1 MLVNPLDISSQRDR
15 SSIGRSGA
23 LGARRPPTRVR
34 PTPALA
40 AQATREGLERLTSPA
55 IVANGLSKLSNSS
68 SVDIVEVRSDSDK
81 RSNNSD
87 ERRDSGTKY
96 KVNYPDN
103 ESEESFYDSC
113 PEKDSIFKDESEQLE
128 EWRRSS
134 KIRRSLQFPRR
145 SPAHGKC
152 LDLPDNWGSVSR
164 IKRELES
171 VQNIALFPKT
181 LFHNP
186 SLFGSTENSVIREEE
201 TESINTESLDT
212 SFSDTFLVKPSTLK
226 TKSFISLETLN
237 EVRGRLKN
245 LSTEVEGESRVHPQ
259 PTEGDDGIEA
269 EINPPKAEDN
279 SPAEPK
285 VTRVR
290 SYVFGMEA
298 MLNAQN
304 EKKQNYPGGSNSLES
319 RVSKT
324 SSASS
329 NRNDDWYMRRKSYG
343 FEKVA
348 NKSENNSLTS
358 HDKNNIESSTDS
370 GICQSSE
377 LVNSLSNGGINNRS
391 TVVTLGQSEKRET
404 FEDWLQKNRKS
415 FASNKYKCLQD
426 EEGKESS
433 NQRDYNQPDSQYPD
447 ITSVHVPVKP
457 DDSTVGNNNKQ
468 LFFRKLSEGTTL
480 SVESSSVEN
489 STKPEATAPF
499 AFKRHTIAVDGIK
512 EIRDLYEPKNS
523 VTKTFFSTANSGF
536 KIEENSEDNTEK
548 KSKKVEFCKTEVHF
562 TAESGRVNIVES
574 EGKPPSTNNFRRR
587 RRSSGAAA
595 VKEDTNNKLPVTRFG
610 DSAEDNKVL
619 GIEDPTGISIEKMK
633 LNYAVITEI
642 KSTAK
647 DSQKLAEKKECPSIV
662 QINGDLSEGDQPRGI
677 LKNKPIKP
685 RPYLLGE
692 DPEPPTESEAA
703 EQNLWGVKLR
713 PVKRTEEP
721 SIWKSSVLLNND
733 PTDDIPNDCVIKTLG
748 HGETL
753 LKSNKE
759 TCLLASV
766 SEVSKANKG
775 LLTSC
780 NKINLSNGA
789 PNIEAKGF
797 STKVNFGNGGDA
809 VIETSFRQSEN
820 KHDFVKSEGKF
831 I

>member
-23 LGARRPPTRVR
+23 LGARRPPSRVR
-34 PTPALA
+34 PAPALDG
-40 AQATREGLERLTSPA
+40 QPTREGREGLERLTSPS
-55 IVANGLSKLSNSS
+55 IVANGISKLSNSS

-87 ERRDSGTKY
+87 EKRDSGTKY

-145 SPAHGKC
+145 SPAQGKC

-186 SLFGSTENSVIREEE
+186 SLFGPTENSVIREEE
-201 TESINTESLDT
+201 TESINTESINT
-212 SFSDTFLVKPSTLK
+212 SFSDTFLVKPSALK

-245 LSTEVEGESRVHPQ
+245 LSTEVEGESRIHPQ
-259 PTEGDDGIEA
+259 PAERDDGIEA

-304 EKKQNYPGGSNSLES
+304 EKTQNYPGGSNSLES
-319 RVSKT
+319 RVSKI
-324 SSASS
+324 SSATS

-415 FASNKYKCLQD
+415 FASNKYKCVQD
-426 EEGKESS
+426 EEDKESS
-433 NQRDYNQPDSQYPD
+433 NQRDYNRPDPQYPD
-447 ITSVHVPVKP
+447 IMSVHVPVKP
-457 DDSTVGNNNKQ
+457 DDSVAGNNNKQ

-523 VTKTFFSTANSGF
+523 VTKTFFSSANSGL
-536 KIEENSEDNTEK
+536 KIDENSEDSTEK

-595 VKEDTNNKLPVTRFG
+595 AKEDNIKDNKLPVTRFG
-610 DSAEDNKVL
+610 DSVEDNKVL
-619 GIEDPTGISIEKMK
+619 GIEDPTGISSEKMK
-633 LNYAVITEI
+633 LNYAIITEI

-647 DSQKLAEKKECPSIV
+647 DSLKLAEKKECPSIV

-713 PVKRTEEP
+713 PVKRADEP

-733 PTDDIPNDCVIKTLG
+733 LSDDIPNDNVSKSLG
-748 HGETL
+748 H
-753 LKSNKE
+753 KD
-759 TCLLASV
+759 TCVLASV
-766 SEVSKANKG
+766 SEVSKVNKG
-775 LLTSC
+775 LITSC
-780 NKINLSNGA
+780 NKVNMSNGT
-789 PNIEAKGF
+789 PNIEAKGY

-820 KHDFVKSEGKF
+820 KQDFVKSEGKF
-831 I
+831 II

>member
-23 LGARRPPTRVR
+23 LGARRPPSRVR
-34 PTPALA
+34 ATPMMA
-40 AQATREGLERLTSPA
+40 AQVTREAREGLERLTSPS
-55 IVANGLSKLSNSS
+55 IVANGISKLSNSS

-87 ERRDSGTKY
+87 EKRDSGTKY

-145 SPAHGKC
+145 SPSQGKC

-171 VQNIALFPKT
+171 VQNNPLFPKT

-186 SLFGSTENSVIREEE
+186 SLFGPTENSVIREEE
-201 TESINTESLDT
+201 TESINTESVDT
-212 SFSDTFLVKPSTLK
+212 CFSDTFLVKPSTLK
-226 TKSFISLETLN
+226 TKSFVSLETLN

-245 LSTEVEGESRVHPQ
+245 LSTEVEGDSRVLMQ
-259 PTEGDDGIEA
+259 PAERDDGIEA

-319 RVSKT
+319 RVSKI

-391 TVVTLGQSEKRET
+391 TVVTLGQCEKRET

-415 FASNKYKCLQD
+415 FASNKYQNGQD
-426 EEGKESS
+426 EEGKEDG
-433 NQRDYNQPDSQYPD
+433 NQRDYSQYPD
-447 ITSVHVPVKP
+447 IMSVHVPVKP
-457 DDSTVGNNNKQ
+457 EDSVAGNNNKQ

-480 SVESSSVEN
+480 SVESSALEH
-489 STKPEATAPF
+489 STKPESTAPF

-523 VTKTFFSTANSGF
+523 VTKTFFSTANSGL
-536 KIEENSEDNTEK
+536 KIEENSEDSTEK

-574 EGKPPSTNNFRRR
+574 DGKPPSTNNFRRR
-587 RRSSGAAA
+587 RRSSAAA
-595 VKEDTNNKLPVTRFG
+595 VKEDKNNKLPVTRFG
-610 DSAEDNKVL
+610 DSLEDNKVL
-619 GIEDPTGISIEKMK
+619 GIEDPTAISSEKMK
-633 LNYAVITEI
+633 LNYAIITEI
-642 KSTAK
+642 KSTSK
-647 DSQKLAEKKECPSIV
+647 DSQKLAEKKECPSVV
-662 QINGDLSEGDQPRGI
+662 QINGDFSEGDQPRGI

-733 PTDDIPNDCVIKTLG
+733 PTDDIPNDCVIKSLG
-748 HGETL
+748 HGENS
-753 LKSNKE
+753 LKLNKE

-766 SEVSKANKG
+766 SEVSKVNKG
-775 LLTSC
+775 LLSSC
-780 NKINLSNGA
+780 NKVNLGNGA
-789 PNIEAKGF
+789 PNSEAKGY